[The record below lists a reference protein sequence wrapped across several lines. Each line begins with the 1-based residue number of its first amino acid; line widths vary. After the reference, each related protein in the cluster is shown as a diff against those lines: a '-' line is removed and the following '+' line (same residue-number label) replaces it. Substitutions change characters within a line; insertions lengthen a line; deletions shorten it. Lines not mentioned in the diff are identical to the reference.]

1 VSPAP
6 AGEAVLDLATVRS
19 SDAHRVGPKMARLG
33 QLASTGWRV
42 PDGYAITAG
51 ALEGWLP
58 AAALAELHR
67 LFSTPVVGAGADGGG
82 HRRLAGL
89 SEQARRL
96 IEDQPLPSWLADAVA
111 GAHAR
116 LAARTGRGAALLVAV
131 RSSAVGEDGH
141 AASFAGQYETYLG
154 VSGADEVLRHIA
166 KCWASG
172 YSAHALD
179 YRRRFGGSSPLRAHD
194 LAVGVLELV
203 DARSAG
209 VAFTL
214 DPVTGDRG
222 RLVVEANWGLGES
235 VVSGQVT
242 PDYWTVERGSGRI
255 VERRVGAKL
264 VWSVLAD
271 SGAASSGGAD
281 DDRDRGG
288 EPGLSGDR
296 GGDGR
301 DRGGDGGAGEVRA
314 EGADRSGTVLVPLPG
329 DLARTPCLSDD
340 EVRYICQ
347 RATAIEEAEGT
358 PQDVEWAVARDQ
370 DLPDSVYFLQHRPET
385 TWSPAS
391 HDPPSPETSPEAASE
406 PAKSFD
412 PVQYALRNVFKV
424 PGT

>member
-1 VSPAP
+1 MTAV
-6 AGEAVLDLATVRS
+6 AGEAVLDLAVIRA
-19 SDAHRVGPKMARLG
+19 DDGGRVGPKMARLG

-42 PDGYAITAG
+42 PDGYAITAS

-67 LFSTPVVGAGADGGG
+67 LFSAPAVGAVGAGADGGG
-82 HRRLAGL
+82 HQRLAAP
-89 SEQARRL
+89 SEQAREL
-96 IEDQPLPSWLADAVA
+96 IEGQSLPSWLADAVA
-111 GAHAR
+111 DAHGR
-116 LAARTGRGAALLVAV
+116 LEARTGRGAALRVAV
-131 RSSAVGEDGH
+131 RSSAVSEDGH

-255 VERRVGAKL
+255 LERRVGAKL
-264 VWSVLAD
+264 VWSVLA
-271 SGAASSGGAD
+271 GAGETGNAD
-281 DDRDRGG
+281 DGG
-288 EPGLSGDR
+288 H
-296 GGDGR
+296 
-301 DRGGDGGAGEVRA
+301 GGAGEVRA
-314 EGADRSGTVLVPLPG
+314 EGAGRSGTVLAPLPAE
-329 DLARTPCLSDD
+329 LAQTPCLSDD
-340 EVRYICQ
+340 EVRYICRQ
-347 RATAIEEAEGT
+347 ATAIEEAEGM
-358 PQDVEWAVARDQ
+358 PQDVEWAIARDL
-370 DLPDSVYFLQHRPET
+370 DVPDSVYFLQHRPET
-385 TWSPAS
+385 TWATTTPAAPPSGTPGGTPGGPAS
-391 HDPPSPETSPEAASE
+391 ADA
-406 PAKSFD
+406 PATSFD

>member
-6 AGEAVLDLATVRS
+6 AGEAVLDLAAVRA
-19 SDAHRVGPKMARLG
+19 SDAPRVGPKMARLG
-33 QLASTGWRV
+33 QLASAGWRV
-42 PDGYAITAG
+42 PDGYAVTAG

-58 AAALAELHR
+58 PAALAELHQ
-67 LFSTPVVGAGADGGG
+67 LFSAPTAGAAVAAGPEFGR
-82 HRRLAGL
+82 HQRLTQL

-96 IEDQPLPSWLADAVA
+96 IEGQTLPSWLADAVA
-111 GAHAR
+111 DAHAR
-116 LAARTGRGAALLVAV
+116 LAARTGRGALLRVAV

-242 PDYWTVERGSGRI
+242 PDYWTVERDSGRI
-255 VERRVGAKL
+255 LERRVGAKL
-264 VWSVLAD
+264 VWSVLAGT
-271 SGAASSGGAD
+271 GAAETGNAD
-281 DDRDRGG
+281 D
-288 EPGLSGDR
+288 
-296 GGDGR
+296 GGDG
-301 DRGGDGGAGEVRA
+301 DDGDSAGEVGA
-314 EGADRSGTVLVPLPG
+314 EGANRSGTVLAPLPAE
-329 DLARTPCLSDD
+329 LAQSPCLTDD
-340 EVRYICQ
+340 EVRYICRQ
-347 RATAIEEAEGT
+347 AAAIEEAEGT
-358 PQDVEWAVARDQ
+358 PQDVEWAIARDL
-370 DLPDSVYFLQHRPET
+370 DVPDSVYFLQHRPET
-385 TWSPAS
+385 TWASATPAAPPPGTPPAS
-391 HDPPSPETSPEAASE
+391 APAPA

>member
-1 VSPAP
+1 
-6 AGEAVLDLATVRS
+6 
-19 SDAHRVGPKMARLG
+19 MARLG

-42 PDGYAITAG
+42 PDGYAITAA

-58 AAALAELHR
+58 PAALAELHR
-67 LFSTPVVGAGADGGG
+67 LFSAPASGAAAAVGTGPDGGG
-82 HRRLAGL
+82 HQRLARL
-89 SEQARRL
+89 SEQARQL
-96 IEDQPLPSWLADAVA
+96 IEGQSLPSWLADAVSDA
-111 GAHAR
+111 QAR
-116 LAARTGRGAALLVAV
+116 LEARTGRGAALRVAV

-242 PDYWTVERGSGRI
+242 PDYWTVERDSGRI

-264 VWSVLAD
+264 VWSVLAN
-271 SGAASSGGAD
+271 SGAAETGNAD
-281 DDRDRGG
+281 DG
-288 EPGLSGDR
+288 EAGD
-296 GGDGR
+296 
-301 DRGGDGGAGEVRA
+301 AGEVSA
-314 EGADRSGTVLVPLPG
+314 EGANRSGTVLAPLPAE
-329 DLARTPCLSDD
+329 LAQAPCLTDD
-340 EVRYICQ
+340 EVRYICRQ
-347 RATAIEEAEGT
+347 AAAIEAAEGM
-358 PQDVEWAVARDQ
+358 PQDVEWAIARDL
-370 DLPDSVYFLQHRPET
+370 DVPDSVYFLQHRPET
-385 TWSPAS
+385 TWAAVTPESGAAPA
-391 HDPPSPETSPEAASE
+391 

>member
-1 VSPAP
+1 VTDAARSD
-6 AGEAVLDLATVRS
+6 AVVDLAAVRAA
-19 SDAHRVGPKMARLG
+19 DAPRVGPKMARLG
-33 QLASTGWRV
+33 QLASAGWRV
-42 PDGYAITAG
+42 PDGYAITAA

-58 AAALAELHR
+58 TAARAELHR
-67 LFSTPVVGAGADGGG
+67 LFSSPATGPASL
-82 HRRLAGL
+82 RL
-89 SEQARRL
+89 SQQAREL
-96 IEDQPLPSWLADAVA
+96 IEGQSLPSWLADAVA
-111 GAHAR
+111 DAHAR
-116 LAARTGRGAALLVAV
+116 LAARTDRGAALLVAV

-154 VSGADEVLRHIA
+154 VSGTDEVLRHIV

-179 YRRRFGGSSPLRAHD
+179 YRRRFGGSGPLRAHD

-242 PDYWTVERGSGRI
+242 PDYWTVERDSGRI
-255 VERRVGAKL
+255 LERRTGGKL

-271 SGAASSGGAD
+271 AEAAGSADETGETGG
-281 DDRDRGG
+281 R
-288 EPGLSGDR
+288 
-296 GGDGR
+296 
-301 DRGGDGGAGEVRA
+301 
-314 EGADRSGTVLVPLPG
+314 GTVLAPLPAE
-329 DLARTPCLSDD
+329 LAQAPCLTDD
-340 EVRYICQ
+340 EVRYICRQ
-347 RATAIEEAEGT
+347 AAAIEAAEGS
-358 PQDVEWAVARDQ
+358 PQDVEWAIARDL
-370 DLPDSVYFLQHRPET
+370 DVPDSVYFLQHRPET
-385 TWSPAS
+385 TWATATPEVRPA
-391 HDPPSPETSPEAASE
+391 
-406 PAKSFD
+406 PAPAPSFD

>member
-1 VSPAP
+1 MSGGFDRLLDSVVRIDVRELNFDDGAKRIDASI
-6 AGEAVLDLATVRS
+6 GSGVILSKDGLVLTN
-19 SDAHRVGPKMARLG
+19 AHVAGPKAVEINVTL
-33 QLASTGWRV
+33 SN
-42 PDGYAITAG
+42 
-51 ALEGWLP
+51 LE
-58 AAALAELHR
+58 
-67 LFSTPVVGAGADGGG
+67 
-82 HRRLAGL
+82 
-89 SEQARRL
+89 
-96 IEDQPLPSWLADAVA
+96 
-111 GAHAR
+111 
-116 LAARTGRGAALLVAV
+116 
-131 RSSAVGEDGH
+131 
-141 AASFAGQYETYLG
+141 
-154 VSGADEVLRHIA
+154 
-166 KCWASG
+166 
-172 YSAHALD
+172 
-179 YRRRFGGSSPLRAHD
+179 
-194 LAVGVLELV
+194 
-203 DARSAG
+203 
-209 VAFTL
+209 
-214 DPVTGDRG
+214 
-222 RLVVEANWGLGES
+222 
-235 VVSGQVT
+235 
-242 PDYWTVERGSGRI
+242 
-255 VERRVGAKL
+255 RVGAKL

-314 EGADRSGTVLVPLPG
+314 EGADRSGTVLVPLPAE
-329 DLARTPCLSDD
+329 LARTPCLSDD

>member
-1 VSPAP
+1 MSPAA
-6 AGEAVLDLATVRS
+6 AGEAVLDLAAVRA
-19 SDAHRVGPKMARLG
+19 SDAPRVGPKMARLG

-58 AAALAELHR
+58 PAALAELHR
-67 LFSTPVVGAGADGGG
+67 LFSAPTAGSAAATAGADYSG
-82 HRRLAGL
+82 HQRLIQL
-89 SEQARRL
+89 SEHARQL
-96 IEDQPLPSWLADAVA
+96 IESQALPSGLADAVA
-111 GAHAR
+111 DAHAR
-116 LAARTGRGAALLVAV
+116 LESRTGRGTALRVAV
-131 RSSAVGEDGH
+131 RSSAVGEDGR

-255 VERRVGAKL
+255 LERRVGAKL
-264 VWSVLAD
+264 VWSVLAGTEAA
-271 SGAASSGGAD
+271 GAVD
-281 DDRDRGG
+281 
-288 EPGLSGDR
+288 
-296 GGDGR
+296 GGD
-301 DRGGDGGAGEVRA
+301 DGAGEI
-314 EGADRSGTVLVPLPG
+314 GAAGARRSGTVLAPLPAE
-329 DLARTPCLSDD
+329 LAQAPCLSDD
-340 EVRYICQ
+340 EVRYICRQ
-347 RATAIEEAEGT
+347 AAAIEAAEGA
-358 PQDVEWAVARDQ
+358 PQDVEWAVARDL
-370 DLPDSVYFLQHRPET
+370 DVPDSVYFLQHRPET
-385 TWSPAS
+385 TWGATAPESAPA
-391 HDPPSPETSPEAASE
+391 PA

>member
-1 VSPAP
+1 VTAA
-6 AGEAVLDLATVRS
+6 AGDAVVDLGVIRAG
-19 SDAHRVGPKMARLG
+19 DAGRVGPKMARLG

-42 PDGYAITAG
+42 PDGYAVTAG

-58 AAALAELHR
+58 PAALAELHR
-67 LFSTPVVGAGADGGG
+67 LFSAPAVGAVGAGADRGG
-82 HRRLAGL
+82 HQRLAAL
-89 SEQARRL
+89 SEQARQL
-96 IEDQPLPSWLADAVA
+96 IEGQSLPSWLADAVA
-111 GAHAR
+111 DAHGR
-116 LAARTGRGAALLVAV
+116 LEARTGRGAALRVAV

-141 AASFAGQYETYLG
+141 TASFAGQYETYLG

-179 YRRRFGGSSPLRAHD
+179 YRRRFGGSGPLRAHD

-242 PDYWTVERGSGRI
+242 PDYWTVERDSGRI
-255 VERRVGAKL
+255 LERRVGAKL

-271 SGAASSGGAD
+271 SGAAETGNADADAD
-281 DDRDRGG
+281 DD
-288 EPGLSGDR
+288 
-296 GGDGR
+296 
-301 DRGGDGGAGEVRA
+301 GDGGAGEVRA
-314 EGADRSGTVLVPLPG
+314 EGADRSGTVLAPLPAE
-329 DLARTPCLSDD
+329 LAQTPCLTDD
-340 EVRYICQ
+340 EVRYICRQ
-347 RATAIEEAEGT
+347 ATAIEEAEGT
-358 PQDVEWAVARDQ
+358 PQDVEWAIARDL
-370 DLPDSVYFLQHRPET
+370 DVPDSVYFLQHRPET
-385 TWSPAS
+385 TWSAAATPAG
-391 HDPPSPETSPEAASE
+391 PPPGTPAASAPAPG

>member
-1 VSPAP
+1 MTAV
-6 AGEAVLDLATVRS
+6 AGEAVLDLAVIRA
-19 SDAHRVGPKMARLG
+19 DDGGRVGPKMARLG

-42 PDGYAITAG
+42 PDGYAITAA

-58 AAALAELHR
+58 PAALAELHR
-67 LFSTPVVGAGADGGG
+67 LFSAPASGAESAGGAGPDSGG
-82 HRRLAGL
+82 HQRLVRL
-89 SEQARRL
+89 SEQARQL
-96 IEDQPLPSWLADAVA
+96 IEGQSLPSWLADAVA
-111 GAHAR
+111 DAHA
-116 LAARTGRGAALLVAV
+116 LLEARTGRGAALRVAV

-141 AASFAGQYETYLG
+141 TASFAGQYETYLG

-264 VWSVLAD
+264 VWSVLA
-271 SGAASSGGAD
+271 STGAAETGNAD
-281 DDRDRGG
+281 DGG
-288 EPGLSGDR
+288 E
-296 GGDGR
+296 
-301 DRGGDGGAGEVRA
+301 GGAGEARA
-314 EGADRSGTVLVPLPG
+314 DGANRSGTVLAPLPAE
-329 DLARTPCLSDD
+329 LAGAPSLTDD
-340 EVRYICQ
+340 EVRYICL
-347 RATAIEEAEGT
+347 RAAAIEAAEGT
-358 PQDVEWAVARDQ
+358 PQDVEWAIARDL
-370 DLPDSVYFLQHRPET
+370 DVPDSVYFLQHRPET
-385 TWSPAS
+385 TWAAAPPTSGPPPA
-391 HDPPSPETSPEAASE
+391 PAA
-406 PAKSFD
+406 SFD

>member
-1 VSPAP
+1 MSPAA
-6 AGEAVLDLATVRS
+6 AGEAVLDLAAIRA
-19 SDAHRVGPKMARLG
+19 SDAPRVGPKMARLG

-42 PDGYAITAG
+42 PDGYAVTAA

-58 AAALAELHR
+58 PAALAELHR
-67 LFSTPVVGAGADGGG
+67 LFSAPTAGAAAGPELGGNQ
-82 HRRLAGL
+82 RLTRL
-89 SEQARRL
+89 SEQARQL
-96 IEDQPLPSWLADAVA
+96 IEGQSLPSRLADAVA
-111 GAHAR
+111 DAHAR
-116 LAARTGRGAALLVAV
+116 LAARTGRGALLRVAV

-141 AASFAGQYETYLG
+141 TASFAGQYETYLG

-242 PDYWTVERGSGRI
+242 PDYWTVERDSGWI
-255 VERRVGAKL
+255 LERRVGAKL
-264 VWSVLAD
+264 VWSVLA
-271 SGAASSGGAD
+271 GSGGAANGEAD
-281 DDRDRGG
+281 D
-288 EPGLSGDR
+288 GD
-296 GGDGR
+296 DGR
-301 DRGGDGGAGEVRA
+301 SADVREEEA
-314 EGADRSGTVLVPLPG
+314 NRSGTVLAPLPAE
-329 DLARTPCLSDD
+329 LAQAPCLSDD
-340 EVRYICQ
+340 EVRYICRQ
-347 RATAIEEAEGT
+347 AAAIETAEGA
-358 PQDVEWAVARDQ
+358 PQDVEWAIARDL

-385 TWSPAS
+385 TWASAPPPGTPPTPA
-391 HDPPSPETSPEAASE
+391 